1 MRWYTERQAANRLL
15 HPQLNYVSAPQGK
28 GEEYADMGRNL
39 YSQFDTTE
47 LILRDQLAIDRT
59 LLANERTLMSYL
71 RSGVALFIAGISI
84 IHFSQEAWFAAM
96 GFLCLPCAL
105 VTVLIGVVRFRKMD
119 KDISVVR
126 MELSRNSTMEHSA
139 AGQETL

>member
-1 MRWYTERQAANRLL
+1 
-15 HPQLNYVSAPQGK
+15 
-28 GEEYADMGRNL
+28 MGRNL

-47 LILRDQLAIDRT
+47 LILRDHLAIDRT

-84 IHFSQEAWFAAM
+84 IHFSQEGWFTAT
-96 GFLCLPCAL
+96 GFLCLPCGII
-105 VTVLIGVVRFRKMD
+105 TVLFGIARFRKMD

-126 MELSRNSTMEHSA
+126 LELRNISEMENSS
-139 AGQETL
+139 AGQETQ